1 MASVEP
7 IKTFEIRQK
16 GPVETKAERKSIRD
30 LNEEELDKLIE
41 AWRWIQDPARTG
53 EDSFFYLAG
62 LHGEP
67 FRGAGYNNSHW
78 WGGYC
83 HHGNILFPTWHRAY
97 LMAVEK
103 ALRKACPDVSLPY
116 WDESDDETAKKGIP
130 LIFTQKEY
138 KGKPNPLYS
147 YTFSERIV
155 DRLAKFPDADYSK
168 PQGYKTCRYPYSGL
182 CGQDD
187 IAIAQQHNNFLDANF
202 DQEQITGLLNSNVT
216 SWLNLGQFTDS
227 EGKQVKADT
236 RWKIR
241 QCLLTEEY
249 TVFSNTTSAQRWND
263 EQFHPL
269 ESGGKETEAK
279 ATSLAVPLESPHNDM
294 HLAIGGVQI
303 PGFNVDQ
310 YAGANGDMGE
320 NDTASFD
327 PIFYF
332 HHCFIDYLFWTWQ
345 TMHKKT
351 EASQITILPEY
362 PGTNSVDSQGP
373 TPGISGNTW
382 LTLDTPLDPFRENG
396 DKLTSNKLLTLKDL
410 PYTYKAPTSGTGS
423 VFNDVPRL
431 NYPLSPPILRVS
443 GINRASIAGSF
454 ALAISQTDHTG
465 KAQVKGIESVLSRW
479 HVQGCANCQ
488 THLST
493 TAFVPLFEL
502 NEDDAKRKH
511 ANNEL
516 AVHLHTRGNPGG
528 QRVRNVTVGTM
539 R

>member
-116 WDESDDETAKKGIP
+116 WDESDDETAKKANE
-130 LIFTQKEY
+130 LSTAW
-138 KGKPNPLYS
+138 PNSPMQ
-147 YTFSERIV
+147 T
-155 DRLAKFPDADYSK
+155 
-168 PQGYKTCRYPYSGL
+168 T
-182 CGQDD
+182 DD

>member
-202 DQEQITGLLNSNVT
+202 NQEQITGLLNSNVT
-216 SWLNLGQFTDS
+216 SWLNLGQFTDI

-351 EASQITILPEY
+351 DASQITILPEY

-396 DKLTSNKLLTLKDL
+396 DKVTSNVSLLVLKYAPFTSNK
-410 PYTYKAPTSGTGS
+410 
-423 VFNDVPRL
+423 VF
-431 NYPLSPPILRVS
+431 
-443 GINRASIAGSF
+443 
-454 ALAISQTDHTG
+454 
-465 KAQVKGIESVLSRW
+465 
-479 HVQGCANCQ
+479 
-488 THLST
+488 
-493 TAFVPLFEL
+493 
-502 NEDDAKRKH
+502 
-511 ANNEL
+511 
-516 AVHLHTRGNPGG
+516 
-528 QRVRNVTVGTM
+528 
-539 R
+539 